1 MAAPS
6 VSHAAAASVLG
17 ELLRIDPQASQP
29 NRSKPTELNVEALS
43 EATGLARGTVH
54 NALSYLSPVLRRKPF
69 RANEGQG
76 RRGGKPTFLYRIARN
91 AAKVLVLDFDHD
103 RVTAWRGDV
112 FGDLQPAGM
121 QHVEVDVDP
130 KEAIALGAKLLR
142 SGFDTW
148 RDVVGI
154 GLSIPA
160 PVDPTSQKTL
170 GRVLPSWES
179 LKPDEELR
187 EDLRGE
193 IGDRFETL
201 PIIADN
207 DGNLAALAEYRYRE
221 ARGEAHAEQTSLFFV
236 KTVPGNIGVGGGAV
250 IDGFPLRGT
259 GFAAEFGHL
268 VLDGPFPRHT
278 NIIMCPHCQRTN
290 CLQARIST
298 DALVGGET
306 PPPWDEVVRRTVENV
321 AALLNLRDKASKANE
336 ASRVA
341 ELDARLDT
349 LASTDQNVRAIVLA
363 GREMGRALGLV
374 VTILDPHL
382 IVMEGDLAQA
392 WLNTGIGSIARVV
405 GDPVGEALAES
416 APLTRTHS
424 TDVALAS
431 ATGNCGH
438 GAAAAVL
445 QRHLV
450 DFILDRLDRGTYP
463 HQGDGKIDTSVV
475 MARAN
480 G

>member
-1 MAAPS
+1 MA
-6 VSHAAAASVLG
+6 
-17 ELLRIDPQASQP
+17 
-29 NRSKPTELNVEALS
+29 
-43 EATGLARGTVH
+43 
-54 NALSYLSPVLRRKPF
+54 
-69 RANEGQG
+69 
-76 RRGGKPTFLYRIARN
+76 
-91 AAKVLVLDFDHD
+91 
-103 RVTAWRGDV
+103 DV

-121 QHVEVDVDP
+121 RHLEVDVNP
-130 KEAIALGAKLLR
+130 KAAIALGAELLR
-142 SGFDTW
+142 TGFDDW
-148 RDVVGI
+148 RDLVGI

-160 PVDPTSQKTL
+160 PVDPASQKTL

-187 EDLRGE
+187 KDLRGE
-193 IGDRFETL
+193 IEDRLETL
-201 PIIADN
+201 PILADN

-221 ARGEAHAEQTSLFFV
+221 ARGETHPEQTNLFFV
-236 KTVPGNIGVGGGAV
+236 KTVPGSIGIGGGTV
-250 IDGFPLRGT
+250 IGGYPLRGT

-268 VLDGPFPRHT
+268 VLDGPFPQHT
-278 NIIMCPHCQRTN
+278 HVIRCPHCQRTD

-298 DALVGGET
+298 DALIGGEK
-306 PPPWDEVVRRTVENV
+306 PPPWDEVVRRTIENV
-321 AALLNLRDKASKANE
+321 AAVLNLRDDAAQADE

-363 GREMGRALGLV
+363 GREMGRALGKV

-405 GDPVGEALAES
+405 GDPVGDALAES
-416 APLTRTHS
+416 APLTRTRLA
-424 TDVALAS
+424 DVSLAS

-445 QRHLV
+445 QRYLV
-450 DFILDRLDRGTYP
+450 DFVLDRLDRGTYSYE
-463 HQGDGKIDTSVV
+463 GDDGSMPVWRW
-475 MARAN
+475 RAPTAGN
-480 G
+480 ERAGRRNDELRRTPTREPTADHGMYVDCSDLSSSRWR